1 MNKKSIWLINFNA
14 MPPELESRLRTIKF
28 AQYLMEY
35 GFEVT
40 IFSSSIMHNM
50 NKDLIS
56 NKDLFIEKYYGNLK
70 FVHIKTRKYSKN
82 GLSRM
87 FSLFEFHLKLC
98 YLKKKFKK
106 PDTIISG
113 AAVPFGNIFYFCAKR
128 LKAQYIVEVLDLWPE
143 AFVSFGLIKK
153 NNPLLKLAY
162 SAEKW
167 LYKKADKVVFSM
179 EGGRD
184 YIINKG
190 WHLEKGGPVD
200 MSKVF
205 YINNGVD
212 LDDYNKY
219 KTDYIINDSD
229 LESEDFKVVYLGSIR
244 LANDLKQLIDAAVYL
259 SNYPKIKILLY
270 GDGDE
275 RDFLEKYCIENNI
288 ANVIFKQKWVDP
300 KFVPYILSK
309 SSLNILNYMA
319 NDIWKYGGSQ
329 SKLFQYLASGKPICS
344 NLEMGYCPINRYK
357 LGIAK
362 RYSSSKEYAESIL
375 TIYNLDENEYML
387 MCNRAKE
394 LSQQFDYKL
403 LTKRLIDIL

>member
-1 MNKKSIWLINFNA
+1 MNKKSIWLLNFNA

-28 AQYLMEY
+28 AKYLMEFGY
-35 GFEVT
+35 DVT

-50 NKDLIS
+50 EIDLIS
-56 NKDLFIEKYYGNLK
+56 TRDSYIEKKYENLK

-98 YLKKKFKK
+98 FLKKRFKK
-106 PDTIISG
+106 PDIIISG
-113 AAVPFGNIFYFCAKR
+113 AAVPFGNIFYFCAKK

-153 NNPLLKLAY
+153 NNPLLKIAY
-162 SAEKW
+162 SSEKW

-179 EGGRD
+179 EGGKD

-190 WHLEKGGPVD
+190 WSIEQGGPID
-200 MSKVF
+200 LNKVF

-212 LDDYNKY
+212 LADFKKNKVEF
-219 KTDYIINDSD
+219 IINDAD
-229 LESEDFKVVYLGSIR
+229 LESTNFKVIYLGSIR
-244 LANDLKQLIDAAVYL
+244 LANNLKQLIDAAFLLLKY
-259 SNYPKIKILLY
+259 SDIKFLIY

-275 RDFLEKYCIENNI
+275 RELLEKYCYEKKIS
-288 ANVIFKQKWVDP
+288 NVIFKQKWVDP

-344 NLEMGYCPINRYK
+344 NLEMGYCPINRYQ

-362 RYSSSKEYAESIL
+362 KFTSSKEYAESIL
-375 TIYNLDENEYML
+375 SIYNLDKNEYML

-394 LSQQFDYKL
+394 LSKQFDYKL
-403 LTKRLIDIL
+403 LTNKLINIF